1 MKNSVLAASVLA
13 LIGIVLLAGGLAA
26 SAYTVSNTVRCEICG
41 MTMNKNSITT
51 VRVVTSNGVTHWACD
66 PLCAAEEA
74 VYYKTCTIDA
84 KCYVSGRSIQIN
96 VVDGNIT
103 SVTVTPSSPQDD
115 VSVIVSGNSM
125 TDYQFVSTQAY
136 ANQLM
141 QKYSSHSTD
150 TDFTPQQIFATGAN
164 MFMGTPSYKPV
175 QIPTINYALII
186 AGIALI
192 CAAPVSWKL
201 LKKSNTE
208 I

>member
-1 MKNSVLAASVLA
+1 M
-13 LIGIVLLAGGLAA
+13 
-26 SAYTVSNTVRCEICG
+26 
-41 MTMNKNSITT
+41 MMNKDSITT
-51 VRVVTSNGVTHWACD
+51 VKVVTPNGVTHWACD

-84 KCYVSGRSIQIN
+84 KCYVSGRSMQIN
-96 VVDGNIT
+96 VVNGSVT
-103 SVTVTPSSPQDD
+103 SATVTPSSSQDD
-115 VSVIVSGNSM
+115 VSVVISGNSM
-125 TDYQFVSTQAY
+125 ADYQFVSTQAY

-150 TDFTPQQIFATGAN
+150 ADFTLTQILTMGQN

-175 QIPTINYALII
+175 QIPTIYYVLII

-201 LKKSNTE
+201 LKKSNPE